1 MCLVVL
7 AAVYPPECRT
17 HLASIPR
24 GTTARCLDGLSVTHE
39 PPTDI
44 NNDLAK
50 IKNGDTVAAAAAGAF
65 TSSSQGVGPIRVQ
78 AGEKDRPPINAA

>member
-1 MCLVVL
+1 M
-7 AAVYPPECRT
+7 
-17 HLASIPR
+17 
-24 GTTARCLDGLSVTHE
+24 
-39 PPTDI
+39 DI

-50 IKNGDTVAAAAAGAF
+50 IKNGDTAAAAAAAAGAF